1 MKDNKISQK
10 SSTKQWRYLVS
21 LVLGLVISVSAI
33 PKLNA
38 SLLKSSSEPQPTI
51 QALIQPNSSPNSSEL
66 TAAEVS
72 AQLPSAAKIR
82 TIPLKSHPR
91 LLATEARF
99 AEIKSQSETDPNTE
113 KWYQKLGY
121 EADYYVRDQ
130 ELPKYEIPD
139 GKRLLTMS
147 KRVLRKVS
155 TLALIYRLNPEQQYL
170 DRAWQELE
178 TAAQFP
184 DWNPSHFLDTAE
196 MTNALA
202 IGYDWLYNDL
212 TNSQRDL
219 IRSAIVSKGLKPALR
234 EYLEQESW
242 TNKENNW
249 NQVCNGG
256 IGMGALA
263 VLDTDPELAGEI
275 LQEALKRLP
284 KAMQHYAPDGAWA
297 EGPGYWNYATTYN
310 SLILA
315 ALNTSIGNDFNLAK
329 ITGFAETGSFPIYMT
344 SPLGIPF
351 NFADGKERALY
362 SPALFW
368 LSNRFG
374 QPAYSKYQQQYAQP
388 ETMDLVWYKPQA
400 DTKSTTLPLDKYFR
414 GAEIASMRSAW
425 DDPKGIYIGLK
436 AGSNQVSHGNLDLGT
451 FVLDALGV
459 RWGVELGQE
468 NYNLPGY
475 FDQKDQRW
483 DYYRTRAEGQNTLV
497 INPSQDPD
505 QNLEAATKIE
515 RFDSQPQEAYAI
527 ADLTTAYSPQARQV
541 KRGMALQ
548 KNRRQILLQDEIKA
562 DTNVDALWF
571 MHTKADIEIAKDG
584 KSAMLSQDGV
594 RLWAELVDPQDLR
607 FTVMDAKPLPTS
619 PVANGQTENAGIKKL
634 AIQSSQAKDTRIIVQ
649 FIPLTEGQDPP
660 RRLFGF
666 FRRFGVKS
674 LAEW

>member
-1 MKDNKISQK
+1 MSQK
-10 SSTKQWRYLVS
+10 PSTKQWRYLVS
-21 LVLGLVISVSAI
+21 LILGLIISISAI

-38 SLLKSSSEPQPTI
+38 SLLKSPSHRQSTI
-51 QALIQPNSSPNSSEL
+51 QALVEPNSSEL

-121 EADYYVRDQ
+121 EADFYVKDQ

-155 TLALIYRLNPEQQYL
+155 TLALIYRLSGEQQYL

-196 MTNALA
+196 MTNAFA
-202 IGYDWLYNDL
+202 IAYDWLYNDL
-212 TNSQRDL
+212 TSSQRDL

-234 EYLEQESW
+234 AYLEQESW
-242 TNKENNW
+242 TEKENNW

-275 LQEALKRLP
+275 LQYALKRLP

-297 EGPGYWNYATTYN
+297 EGLGYWDYATNYN
-310 SLILA
+310 TLILA
-315 ALNTSIGNDFNLAK
+315 ALNTSLGTDFNLAK
-329 ITGFAETGSFPIYMT
+329 ISGFAETGLFPIYMT
-344 SPLGIPF
+344 SSLGIPF
-351 NFADGKERALY
+351 NFADSKERALHT
-362 SPALFW
+362 PALFW
-368 LSNRFG
+368 LSSQFG
-374 QPAYSKYQQQYAQP
+374 QPAYSKYQQQYAKP
-388 ETMDLVWYKPQA
+388 EAMDLVWYKPLQ
-400 DTKSTTLPLDKYFR
+400 TNNKSTTLPLDKYFR
-414 GAEIASMRSAW
+414 GAEIASMHSAW

-436 AGSNQVSHGNLDLGT
+436 AGSNQVGHGNLDLGT

-459 RWGVELGQE
+459 RWAVELGQDD
-468 NYNLPGY
+468 YNLPGY
-475 FDQKDQRW
+475 FDQEDQRW

-505 QNLEAATKIE
+505 QNIEAMTKIV
-515 RFDSQPQEAYAI
+515 RFDSQPQAAFAI
-527 ADLTTAYSPQARQV
+527 ANLTPAYSPQARQV
-541 KRGMALQ
+541 KRGIALR
-548 KNRRQILLQDEIKA
+548 KNRQQVLLQDEIKA
-562 DTNVDALWF
+562 DTDVDVLWF
-571 MHTKADIEIAKDG
+571 MHTKADIEIAKNG

-594 RLWAELVDPQDLR
+594 RLWAELLDPKDLR
-607 FTVMDAKPLPTS
+607 FTIIEAKPLPTS
-619 PVANGQTENAGIKKL
+619 PVASGQTENEGIKKL
-634 AIQSSQAKDTRIIVQ
+634 AIQSSKVKDTRIIVQ
-649 FIPLTEGQDPP
+649 FIPLAEGQNPP

>member
-1 MKDNKISQK
+1 MSQK
-10 SSTKQWRYLVS
+10 PSTKTKQWQYLIS
-21 LVLGLVISVSAI
+21 LVLGVVISVTAI

-38 SLLKSSSEPQPTI
+38 SLLKSSSEPQATI
-51 QALIQPNSSPNSSEL
+51 QALVQPNSSPNSSEL
-66 TAAEVS
+66 TAAQVS

-82 TIPLKSHPR
+82 TLPLKSHPR

-99 AEIKSQSETDPNTE
+99 AEIKSQSATDPNTE

-121 EADYYVRDQ
+121 EADYYVKDQ

-155 TLALIYRLNPEQQYL
+155 TLALIYRLSGEQQYL

-196 MTNALA
+196 MTNAFALA
-202 IGYDWLYNDL
+202 YDWLYNDL
-212 TNSQRDL
+212 TSSQRDL
-219 IRSAIVSKGLKPALR
+219 IRSAIVSKGLKPALGQ
-234 EYLEQESW
+234 YLEQESW
-242 TNKENNW
+242 TVKENNW

-256 IGMGALA
+256 IAMGALA

-275 LQEALKRLP
+275 LQYALKRLP

-315 ALNTSIGNDFNLAK
+315 ALNTSIGSDFNLAK
-329 ITGFAETGSFPIYMT
+329 IAGFAETGSFPIYMT

-368 LSNRFG
+368 LSDRFR
-374 QPAYSKYQQQYAQP
+374 QPAYSKYQQQYAKP
-388 ETMDLVWYKPQA
+388 EAMDLVWYKPQT
-400 DTKSTTLPLDKYFR
+400 DTKKSTILPLDKYFR
-414 GAEIASMRSAW
+414 DVEIASMRSAW

-436 AGSNQVSHGNLDLGT
+436 AGSNEVGHGNLDLGT

-459 RWGVELGQE
+459 RWAVELGQDD
-468 NYNLPGY
+468 YNLPGY
-475 FDQKDQRW
+475 FDQQDQRW

-497 INPSQDPD
+497 INPSQNPD
-505 QNLEAATKIE
+505 QNIEASTKIE
-515 RFDSQPQEAYAI
+515 RFDSQPEGAFAI
-527 ADLTTAYSPQARQV
+527 ANLTPAYSLQAVQV

-548 KNRRQILLQDEIKA
+548 KNRQQVLLQDEIKA
-562 DTNVDALWF
+562 DTNVDAFWF
-571 MHTKADIEIAKDG
+571 MHTKADIEIAKNG

-594 RLWAELVDPQDLR
+594 RLWAELLDPQDLR
-607 FTVMDAKPLPTS
+607 FTIMEAKPLPTS
-619 PVANGQTENAGIKKL
+619 PVANGQTENEGIKKL
-634 AIQSSQAKDTRIIVQ
+634 AIQSSQAKDTRIMVQ
-649 FIPLTEGQDPP
+649 FTPLAKGQNPP

-666 FRRFGVKS
+666 FRRLRVKS